1 MTSAFERTRAVLR
14 EVFSRRMMAV
24 LGLGF
29 SSGLPLLLTVTLL
42 QAWMERVG
50 VSLADIG
57 LFSLVGLPY
66 TLKFLWAPLFD
77 RFRLPWL
84 GRRRGWLACVQVVLG
99 LTIAALGQTNPLHH
113 PWTVGAVALLVTF
126 FSASQ
131 DIVIDAHRRE
141 VLPDAELGLGS
152 SLYVYGYR
160 AGMLLASGGGLILA
174 DHLPFSGVYAV
185 MGLAMS
191 AGLLTTLFA
200 PEGEESA
207 GTPKTLR
214 DAVVVPFVE
223 YFTRRD
229 AWTVL
234 LFILLYKL
242 GDSMASTMTTPF
254 YLQVGFSMTDIGAV
268 VKLFGFWALL
278 AGLFV
283 GGVLMLRMGI
293 YRALWVFGILQGA
306 STALFAVLAHV
317 GASLPWLAAVI
328 SGENFSGGMG
338 TAAYMAF
345 MASLTDRKFTATQYA
360 LLSSLMGVPRVILSA
375 PTGYMA
381 SALGWSAFFTVCAL
395 IAVPGLL
402 LLLRFRGWLDVHEG
416 GNDRDDATQAAAG

>member
-1 MTSAFERTRAVLR
+1 MTSRSDSTRAVLR
-14 EVFSRRMMAV
+14 EVFSRRMLAV

-50 VSLADIG
+50 VSLGDIG

-84 GRRRGWLACVQVVLG
+84 GRRRGWLICVQIVLG
-99 LTIAALGQTNPLHH
+99 LTIALLGQTNPLSH
-113 PWTVGAVALLVTF
+113 PWMVGAVALLVTF

-141 VLPDAELGLGS
+141 VLSDAELGLGS

-185 MGLAMS
+185 MGLAMVIGV
-191 AGLLTTLFA
+191 ATTLIA
-200 PEGEESA
+200 PEGAEPA
-207 GTPKTLR
+207 GTPRSLR
-214 DAVVVPFVE
+214 EAVIDPFLE

-229 AWTVL
+229 AWLVL

-242 GDSMASTMTTPF
+242 GDSMATTMTTPF

-278 AGLFV
+278 GGLFV
-283 GGVLMLRMGI
+283 GGLLMLRIGI

-317 GASLPWLAAVI
+317 GPSLPWLAAVI

-381 SALGWSAFFTVCAL
+381 SGLGWTTFFTVCAL
-395 IAVPGLL
+395 IAIPGLL
-402 LLLRFRGWLDVHEG
+402 LLLRFRGWLDVEE
-416 GNDRDDATQAAAG
+416 DTDESVQAATG

>member
-1 MTSAFERTRAVLR
+1 MIAVL
-14 EVFSRRMMAV
+14 F
-24 LGLGF
+24 LGF
-29 SSGLPLLLTVTLL
+29 ASGLPLLLTVTLL
-42 QAWMERVG
+42 QAWMQRAG
-50 VSLADIG
+50 VSLGDIG
-57 LFSLVGLPY
+57 LFALVGLPY
-66 TLKFLWAPLFD
+66 TLKFFWAPLFD
-77 RFRLPWL
+77 RFRLPFL
-84 GRRRGWLACVQVVLG
+84 GRRRGWLAAVQIVLG
-99 LTIAALGQTNPLHH
+99 LTIAALGQTNPVSH
-113 PWTVGAVALLVTF
+113 PWLVAAVALLVTF

-174 DHLPFSGVYAV
+174 DHVPFSGVYAI
-185 MGLAMS
+185 MGVAMII
-191 AGLLTTLFA
+191 GLGATLFA
-200 PEGEESA
+200 PEGVEPA
-207 GTPKTLR
+207 GTPRTLR
-214 DAVVVPFVE
+214 EAVIDPFLE
-223 YFTRRD
+223 YFARRD
-229 AWTVL
+229 AWLVL

-242 GDSMASTMTTPF
+242 GDSMATTMTTPF
-254 YLQVGFSMTDIGAV
+254 YLQIGFSTTDIGAV

-283 GGVLMLRMGI
+283 GGVAMLRIGI
-293 YRALWVFGILQGA
+293 YRALWAFGILQGA

-381 SALGWSAFFTVCAL
+381 DALGWNDFFIVCAL
-395 IAVPGLL
+395 IAIPGLL
-402 LLLRFRGWLDVHEG
+402 LLLRFRGWLGTEG
-416 GNDRDDATQAAAG
+416 DEAAAVRG

>member
-1 MTSAFERTRAVLR
+1 MTPRFERAATVLR
-14 EVFSRRMMAV
+14 TVVSRRMVAV
-24 LGLGF
+24 LFLGF
-29 SSGLPLLLTVTLL
+29 ASGLPLLLTVTLL
-42 QAWMERVG
+42 QAWMQRVG
-50 VSLADIG
+50 VSLGDIG
-57 LFSLVGLPY
+57 LFTLVGLPY
-66 TLKFLWAPLFD
+66 TLKFFWAPLFD
-77 RFRLPWL
+77 RFRLPFL
-84 GRRRGWLACVQVVLG
+84 GRRRGWLAAVQIVLG
-99 LTIAALGQTNPLHH
+99 VTIAALGRTDPVHH
-113 PWTVGAVALLVTF
+113 PWLVAAVALLLTF

-174 DHLPFSGVYAV
+174 DHLPFSSVYAL
-185 MGLAMS
+185 MGLAMVV
-191 AGLLTTLFA
+191 GLGATLFA
-200 PEGEESA
+200 PEGAEPA
-207 GTPKTLR
+207 GTPHTLR
-214 DAVVVPFVE
+214 EAVIEPFLE
-223 YFTRRD
+223 YFSRRD
-229 AWTVL
+229 AWLVL

-242 GDSMASTMTTPF
+242 GDSMATTMTTPF
-254 YLQVGFSMTDIGAV
+254 YLQIGFSMTDIGAV

-283 GGVLMLRMGI
+283 GGVVMLRIGI

-306 STALFAVLAHV
+306 STALFAVLAQI
-317 GASLPWLAAVI
+317 GASLPWLAIVI

-360 LLSSLMGVPRVILSA
+360 LLSSLMGVPRVVLSA

-381 SALGWSAFFTVCAL
+381 AALGWSAFFTVCAL
-395 IAVPGLL
+395 IAIPGLL
-402 LLLRFRGWLDVHEG
+402 LLLRFRGWLGSEE
-416 GNDRDDATQAAAG
+416 AAVRG